1 MILQLTFAEV
11 NAFLKHEARNME
23 IKLSFVDEK
32 TLNAHLS
39 KWFISKDIQL
49 SIDQIISNDIYL
61 SIHAGEVGNAL
72 LRAAVTFFK
81 RWLPP
86 FVNQAYDTSFI
97 VHLDK
102 IEPVQ
107 IMLNYMAPKRVQMQ
121 PDGLIMEAFIK

>member
-1 MILQLTFAEV
+1 MTLQLTFAEV
-11 NAFLKHEARNME
+11 NAFLKHDVHNME
-23 IKLSFVDEK
+23 IKLSYVNDT

-72 LRAAVTFFK
+72 LRAAVAFFK

-86 FVNQAYDTSFI
+86 FVHQAYDTSFI

-107 IMLNYMAPKRVQMQ
+107 LMLNFMAPKRVQML
-121 PDGLIMEAFIK
+121 PDGLILEAFIK